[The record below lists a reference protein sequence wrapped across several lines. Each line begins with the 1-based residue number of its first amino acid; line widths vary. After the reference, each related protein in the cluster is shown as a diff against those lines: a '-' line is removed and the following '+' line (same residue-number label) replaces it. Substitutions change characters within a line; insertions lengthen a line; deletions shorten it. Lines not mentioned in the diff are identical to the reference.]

1 MRTTSLT
8 LYQFEN
14 STYPINTHDGKR
26 TCYCEILD
34 RGINQLKMMLKHHC
48 KVLAIRLDIHISE
61 LTKLNTN
68 ISDFIGYLTSYIKR
82 HYLTKRVGYVWVREI
97 EKSKKQHY
105 HLHLFIDGNKVRT
118 SHHIVSVA
126 KKYLNKKGMTLHHPD
141 KCYSMVYRYNKDS
154 IDEIVYRF
162 SYLAKT
168 RGKGY
173 INKNVRNYST
183 SQIKDK

>member
-1 MRTTSLT
+1 MKTTSLT
-8 LYQFEN
+8 HYQFEN
-14 STYPINTHDGKR
+14 STYPINTHDGKL

-34 RGINQLKMMLKHHC
+34 RGINQLNIMLKHHC

-61 LTKLNTN
+61 LSKLNTDM
-68 ISDFIGYLTSYIKR
+68 SDFIGYLTSYIKR

-126 KKYLNKKGMTLHHPD
+126 KKYLNRKGMTHHHPD
-141 KCYSMVYRYNKDS
+141 NCYSMVYRDNKDS
-154 IDEIVYRF
+154 IDDIVYRF
-162 SYLAKT
+162 SYLSKT